1 MALPPGY
8 LRADGVITAFA
19 LAVIVFG
26 ATFGVLARAAGL
38 TAPEAIFMSVLVFAG
53 ASQFAVIGAISA
65 GAGTWV
71 ALVAGALLNLRLFA
85 LALAVAPGLSK
96 NGWARAVQS
105 YLVTDE
111 TAAVAARPD
120 GSVDEKRFVT
130 AGVWVAGAWIV
141 GTTIGALGGSAVSD
155 PLVWGLDAAFPGGF
169 LALLAPRLL
178 KDRVARKVA
187 LVGAVTCLALT
198 PFVPLGIAPLV
209 AALAAFLAVKK

>member
-1 MALPPGY
+1 VALPPGY